1 MKPYLLYILFVL
13 ALGSMVALVVN
24 VFGEDQEEIPLAA
37 AVETDLEELPE
48 TFAVLSETFDEPIAD
63 SDIARIKKLASDPEL
78 DEANVHALG
87 TIDVIFK
94 GRPTTL
100 TLETEVDREDGTY
113 LYLYL
118 FGEPDIVEAL
128 DERIMAYYEEL
139 VI

>member
-37 AVETDLEELPE
+37 AVETDLEDLPE

-63 SDIARIKKLASDPEL
+63 SDVARIKKLASNPEL
-78 DEANVHALG
+78 DEMNQHALG
-87 TIDVIFK
+87 TIEVIFE

-100 TLETEVDREDGTY
+100 TLETDIYREDGTY

-118 FGEPDIVEAL
+118 FGEPDVVEAL

-139 VI
+139 GI